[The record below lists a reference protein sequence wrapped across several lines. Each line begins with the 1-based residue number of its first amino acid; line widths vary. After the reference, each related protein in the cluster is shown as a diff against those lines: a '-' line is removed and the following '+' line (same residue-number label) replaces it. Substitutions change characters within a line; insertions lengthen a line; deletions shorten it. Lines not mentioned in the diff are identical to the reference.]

1 MIISCVKV
9 LREIFLIPVHVY
21 RLLISPLKGGSV
33 CNYTPSCSEY
43 FLTSV
48 RRFGIIR
55 GTVMG
60 CARILRCRPQYFG
73 GSDPVPEAYSWKSV
87 KDQYIV
93 RRKPKGFD
101 REVGKAAREKTEKE
115 S

>member
-1 MIISCVKV
+1 MKL
-9 LREIFLIPVHVY
+9 LREIFLIPVHIY
-21 RLLISPLKGGSV
+21 RLVISPLKGGSV

-48 RRFGIIR
+48 RRFGIFR

-60 CARILRCRPQYFG
+60 TARILRCRPQYFG
-73 GSDPVPEAYSWKSV
+73 GPDPVPDVYSWKGV

-93 RRKPKGFD
+93 RRKPRNFD
-101 REVGKAAREKTEKE
+101 REAEKAHGDKTE